1 MKEAIGGTLTIYL
14 ILIFMLIL
22 SGYMAFSVN
31 YTKAFR
37 VKNEVINLIEQYEGH
52 TPNAQSKIK
61 DYLRNMNYS
70 TAGNPVIAFENS
82 VRKDNKYQYT
92 NCQDGY
98 CVRCWDTNNKL
109 NADNADGIENGIYY
123 TVYTYVNI
131 DIPIFNKFF
140 PGLKLFRVSGETKTI
155 YGNKKCEDSSS
166 SPFGKIIDSL
176 TENALRY

>member
-52 TPNAQSKIK
+52 TDNAIQQINE
-61 DYLRNMNYS
+61 YLKKMNYATTGATVLS
-70 TAGNPVIAFENS
+70 FENAVKNGDS
-82 VRKDNKYQYT
+82 NYT
-92 NCQDGY
+92 CQNGY
-98 CVRCWDTNNKL
+98 CVKCTATNNSS
-109 NADNADGIENGIYY
+109 ADGIDIGQYY
-123 TVYTYVNI
+123 TVVTYVNI

-140 PGLKLFRVSGETKTI
+140 PGMKLFRVSGETRTI
-155 YGNKKCEDSSS
+155 YNSQNRGCVAGS
-166 SPFGKIIDSL
+166 
-176 TENALRY
+176 